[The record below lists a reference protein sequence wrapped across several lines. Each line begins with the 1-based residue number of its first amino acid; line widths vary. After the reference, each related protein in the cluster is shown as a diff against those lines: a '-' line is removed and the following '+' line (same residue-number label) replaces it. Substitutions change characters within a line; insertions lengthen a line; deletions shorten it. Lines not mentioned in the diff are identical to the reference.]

1 MYLFIYSV
9 NIFESHLLCAGRY
22 LEHSGEHA
30 RPSWRFSWVGQTI
43 GKQTKISKGDKSNET
58 TSWGDVVVCD

>member
-22 LEHSGEHA
+22 LEHSEA
-30 RPSWRFSWVGQTI
+30 LVEVLVGGTDNRQANKNFE
-43 GKQTKISKGDKSNET
+43 GGQEQ
-58 TSWGDVVVCD
+58 